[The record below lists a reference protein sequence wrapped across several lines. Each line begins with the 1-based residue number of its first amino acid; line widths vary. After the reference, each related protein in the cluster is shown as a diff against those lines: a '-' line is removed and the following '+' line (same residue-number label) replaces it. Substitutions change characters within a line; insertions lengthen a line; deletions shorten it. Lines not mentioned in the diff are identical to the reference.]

1 MAAAKKTP
9 RVGSG
14 KPGVD
19 MRTLLAPA
27 VTKAAEVLRDP
38 EVRAQVLEHGRAF
51 AETAQSWRND
61 RRDRP
66 KSDDRV
72 GIGTRASDSI
82 GRRFGQRRLEQ
93 RVGNLRTAII
103 SLTEG
108 RPALADRLTPV
119 ARAIEDV
126 ATTLAVA
133 AALPPLKRKRA
144 HLKIDSVL
152 DDLEMGL
159 FDTAL
164 NDRNTTEGG

>member
-1 MAAAKKTP
+1 MSAAKKTP
-9 RVGSG
+9 RVGSA
-14 KPGVD
+14 KPGPD
-19 MRTLLAPA
+19 TRALLAPA

-38 EVRAQVLEHGRAF
+38 EVRAQILEHGRAF

-61 RRDRP
+61 RRARP
-66 KSDDRV
+66 RSDDRV
-72 GIGTRASDSI
+72 GIGARASDSI

-93 RVGNLRTAII
+93 RVENLRTAIV

-108 RPALADRLTPV
+108 RSGLAGRLTPV

-126 ATTLAVA
+126 ATTLTVA
-133 AALPPLKRKRA
+133 AALPAVKRKRA

-152 DDLEMGL
+152 DDLETGL

-164 NDRNTTEGG
+164 NDRGLTEGG